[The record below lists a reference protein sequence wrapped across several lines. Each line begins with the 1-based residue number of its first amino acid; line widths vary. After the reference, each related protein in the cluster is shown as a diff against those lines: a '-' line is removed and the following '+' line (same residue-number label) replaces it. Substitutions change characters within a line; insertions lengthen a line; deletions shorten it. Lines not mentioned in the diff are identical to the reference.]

1 MGERNRLIFSTVF
14 GDFHSHCVILVPL
27 FPFPQFDLHQIKW
40 TVRRWLP
47 WLVPLH
53 RRLYAIRTRNQSVE
67 SIFGSIY
74 QNRWWGKGE
83 TVSGLGSRATA
94 NQTLINA
101 LPGLFEQHAIKTVLD
116 APCGDFNWMSRVD
129 LSGVSYTGADIVAE
143 LIEDNLV
150 KHARPGVSFCLLNL
164 LADPI
169 PQSDLIICKDLMIH
183 LSNV

>member
-1 MGERNRLIFSTVF
+1 
-14 GDFHSHCVILVPL
+14 
-27 FPFPQFDLHQIKW
+27 
-40 TVRRWLP
+40 
-47 WLVPLH
+47 
-53 RRLYAIRTRNQSVE
+53 
-67 SIFGSIY
+67 
-74 QNRWWGKGE
+74 
-83 TVSGLGSRATA
+83 LGSRATA

-183 LSNV
+183 LSNVQVTQLIANIRSSGSRFLLATTCLASHHQNVDIPTGYFRRINLTLPPFNLPMPLCRTPSDRPEWNDLNALWELNRL